1 MPRYEKLEHHE
12 LSLELRKVITP
23 DMPPA
28 KRIALARGLIPL
40 GTKDLLSALFYLSA
54 DPDKQVAKEA
64 QKSLKELPES
74 LTLVG
79 LGTDLSRKL
88 LYFVATRAYDNYHI
102 YERIALHQSVDDKT
116 LIYLA
121 REVKHEAVL
130 EVIAGNEQAILRS
143 PAILHGL
150 ARNPKTPLSIM
161 ERLIKF
167 YQIQQGR
174 DYRQDLPP
182 ELREEAAQPVP
193 APVVEP
199 ELPPAEASPPPTL
212 EFPDERLHPC
222 VRPADLLGP
231 EFDIADLFAD
241 DLIEEPDEASATDDR
256 RLNKIPVIQRL
267 ARLSMVDKLLLAMR
281 GNEEARKVLLRNPN
295 KIIQEGVLQNPR
307 IKVSEIVEAVKERS
321 TSQAVIDRICNN
333 REWTRYYEVMHLL
346 CWNPKT
352 PMRFV
357 YRALSV
363 ISAKDLRKLA
373 SSHNVAGLTRQQA
386 FKMLQRR
393 EKRV

>member
-1 MPRYEKLEHHE
+1 MPRYERLEHHE
-12 LSLELRKVITP
+12 LSPELRKIIAP

-40 GTKDLLSALFYLSA
+40 GTKDLLTALFYLSA

-64 QKSLKELPES
+64 QKSLKDLPES
-74 LTLVG
+74 ITLVG

-88 LYFVATRAYDNYHI
+88 LFFVATRTYDNYHI
-102 YERIALHQSVDDKT
+102 YERIALHPAVDDKT
-116 LIYLA
+116 LVHLA
-121 REVKHEAVL
+121 REVKREEVL
-130 EVIAGNEQAILRS
+130 QIIAGNEQAILRC

-150 ARNPKTPLSIM
+150 DRNPQTPRSIV
-161 ERLIKF
+161 ERLVKF
-167 YQIQQGR
+167 YRIQQGR
-174 DYRQDLPP
+174 EYRQDLPP
-182 ELREEAAQPVP
+182 ELREEARRPVP
-193 APVVEP
+193 EKVVEP
-199 ELPPAEASPPPTL
+199 DLPAPEVAAPAL
-212 EFPDERLHPC
+212 MFPDERLHPC

-231 EFDIADLFAD
+231 DFDVADLFAD
-241 DLIEEPDEASATDDR
+241 ELIQEPDEKAPDDR
-256 RLNKIPVIQRL
+256 RVEKIPVIQRL

-281 GNEEARKVLLRNPN
+281 GNEEARKVLIRNPN

-352 PMRFV
+352 PMRFI
-357 YRALSV
+357 YRALGV
-363 ISAKDLRKLA
+363 LSAKDLRKLA

-393 EKRV
+393 EKRI